1 MVPFNTVEHSKVVPQ
16 GTVLIAGGGPVGL
29 LLAKVLSFYDV
40 KSILFDRNK
49 STTKWPKM
57 DLTNVRSME
66 LLRKL
71 GIADDLRKYGVPGDI
86 DQNVLVSSGLG
97 SDAAMTQWELPGA
110 NALRQR
116 IKERNDGS
124 QPLEPWQRLSQVI
137 FERRLRAMCED
148 DPLIQLHY
156 SHKIESVELQPAGV
170 KTRIIDSETG
180 ISTVWESDYVAGCDG
195 ASSRVRKSLSFPL
208 DGGPIPS
215 CALLVH
221 FKSRDLSR
229 LHKQGRFWHIL
240 LVGESGGFE
249 GVAIAQDE
257 IDTWTTHLFMPLDA
271 NPDALESYEAV
282 YKVLGGLYGPYE
294 IKIDEV
300 LVRSVWR
307 PNIAVARTWSSPCQR
322 VFLAGDA
329 AHQNIPTGG
338 YGMNMGIGDAF
349 DLGWKLTSV
358 INGQSGQTLLKS
370 YELERKPVA
379 LRNVD
384 HSGEHFQVHQKLKEL
399 LGGGDPKRVDHDTE
413 EGRNLRRKI
422 HTYYQNNDGEN
433 KNFGIEMGYR
443 YTSPVII
450 RQKDDGVEP
459 IWTPRHYHPTT
470 WPGSRVPH
478 LFLSDG
484 TPIFD
489 LIGKHWT
496 LILFDSQ
503 LPDLHHFVDAANQ
516 LGIPLS
522 IVDLSEETQAKELY
536 EKALVLIRPDQHAAW
551 RADEVPPFEATRH
564 VLLTVTGRLS
574 VEPCFEPQGL
584 IPQRA
589 FTASETMTTQVEEF
603 KLEKMGGFQI

>member
-1 MVPFNTVEHSKVVPQ
+1 MAPSNTVEHSKIVPQ

-40 KSILFDRNK
+40 KSILFERNK

-71 GIADDLRKYGVPGDI
+71 GVADDLRKYGVPGDI

-97 SDAAMTQWELPGA
+97 SDAPMTQWELPGA

-116 IKERNDGS
+116 IKEQNDGS

-156 SHKIESVELQPAGV
+156 GHKIESVELQPAGV

-195 ASSRVRKSLSFPL
+195 ASSR
-208 DGGPIPS
+208 
-215 CALLVH
+215 
-221 FKSRDLSR
+221 SRDLSR

-271 NPDALESYEAV
+271 NPDALESHEAV

-294 IKIDEV
+294 IKIDEI

-349 DLGWKLTSV
+349 DLGWKLASV

-489 LIGKHWT
+489 LFGKHWT
-496 LILFDSQ
+496 LVLFDSQ
-503 LPDLHHFVDAANQ
+503 LPGLHHFVDAANQ

-551 RADEVPPFEATRH
+551 RADEVPSFEATRH

-603 KLEKMGGFQI
+603 KLEKMGGFQV